1 MSLKLFLMS
10 DFFLLQIIE
19 GKLKKNKKKLF
30 AVQLSQNFPFMYDT
44 EKRLRLNKQLLK

>member
-19 GKLKKNKKKLF
+19 GKLKKNKKKTICSPIF
-30 AVQLSQNFPFMYDT
+30 T
-44 EKRLRLNKQLLK
+44 EFSIYVWYGKEIKTEQTIT